1 MTRFE
6 QLYGIP
12 LAKRRR
18 MEILIA
24 LMALEIIF
32 AFSYLGFIIIPLI
45 SITTMHLLVMIAA
58 MILGTRESVAVSL
71 VFAEWVDALPL
82 SFFKT
87 SRKVVDELRQRYP
100 ELGGHIYCH
109 NHFSLRWARFL
120 GFKID
125 PAQPYGPKQELF
137 HRFYTEVNPDV
148 S

>member
-1 MTRFE
+1 MVDIVAADREAVRSLRLHPANREEIKALVDLDE
-6 QLYGIP
+6 QVALS
-12 LAKRRR
+12 LFADSAE
-18 MEILIA
+18 EIY
-24 LMALEIIF
+24 EVK
-32 AFSYLGFIIIPLI
+32 LGGA
-45 SITTMHLLVMIAA
+45 TACVMGVHA
-58 MILGTRESVAVSL
+58 GVVSL

-100 ELGGHIYCH
+100 ELGGRIYCH

>member
-1 MTRFE
+1 MVDIVAADREAVRSLRLRPANREEIKALVDLDE
-6 QLYGIP
+6 QVALG
-12 LAKRRR
+12 LFADSAE
-18 MEILIA
+18 EIY
-24 LMALEIIF
+24 EVK
-32 AFSYLGFIIIPLI
+32 LGGA
-45 SITTMHLLVMIAA
+45 TACVMGVHA
-58 MILGTRESVAVSL
+58 GVVSL

>member
-1 MTRFE
+1 MVDIVAADREAVRSLRLRPENREEIKALVDLDE
-6 QLYGIP
+6 QVALG
-12 LAKRRR
+12 LFADSAE
-18 MEILIA
+18 EIY
-24 LMALEIIF
+24 EVK
-32 AFSYLGFIIIPLI
+32 LGGA
-45 SITTMHLLVMIAA
+45 TACVMGVHA
-58 MILGTRESVAVSL
+58 GVVSL

>member
-1 MTRFE
+1 MVDIVAADREAVRSLRLRPANREEIKALVDLDE
-6 QLYGIP
+6 QVALG
-12 LAKRRR
+12 LFADSAE
-18 MEILIA
+18 EIY
-24 LMALEIIF
+24 EVK
-32 AFSYLGFIIIPLI
+32 LGGA
-45 SITTMHLLVMIAA
+45 TACVMGVHA
-58 MILGTRESVAVSL
+58 GVVSL

-120 GFKID
+120 GFKIE

>member
-1 MTRFE
+1 MVDIVAADREAVRSLRLRPANREEIKALVDLDE
-6 QLYGIP
+6 QVALG
-12 LAKRRR
+12 LFADSAE
-18 MEILIA
+18 EIY
-24 LMALEIIF
+24 EVK
-32 AFSYLGFIIIPLI
+32 LGGA
-45 SITTMHLLVMIAA
+45 TACVMGVHA
-58 MILGTRESVAVSL
+58 GVVSL

-125 PAQPYGPKQELF
+125 QAQPYGPKQELF